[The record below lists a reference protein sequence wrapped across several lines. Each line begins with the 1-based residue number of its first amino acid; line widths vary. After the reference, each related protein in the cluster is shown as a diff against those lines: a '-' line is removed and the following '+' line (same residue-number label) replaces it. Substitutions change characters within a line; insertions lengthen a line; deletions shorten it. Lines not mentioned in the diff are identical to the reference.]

1 MCHPLMEG
9 LASGGGC
16 LGREGPGPRPHAA
29 RGALPAAPGFSP
41 SAPTPPPP
49 PHAGSAGLR
58 PSGMQRGSG
67 CLAAGRPLSFLSSGA
82 ETETPAAW
90 RMRQSAVPGAG
101 WVTWDTGGHGC
112 RGRKDRDWVLLH
124 LASGHCPRRSH
135 AVSVPRCRR
144 RLRPRGAEMGFVQR
158 PGAAR
163 RARALVLLGG
173 LLRALL
179 WSPGSRVSRAG
190 SARWFCHFRNSGQIE
205 GCCPQ

>member
-1 MCHPLMEG
+1 MGAAASDGRALGPGLTQPG
-9 LASGGGC
+9 GLSPQPLAS
-16 LGREGPGPRPHAA
+16 L
-29 RGALPAAPGFSP
+29 LLL
-41 SAPTPPPP
+41 PTPPPP

-124 LASGHCPRRSH
+124 PVSGHCPRRSH

-173 LLRALL
+173 LLRALP
-179 WSPGSRVSRAG
+179 WSPGSGVPRAG